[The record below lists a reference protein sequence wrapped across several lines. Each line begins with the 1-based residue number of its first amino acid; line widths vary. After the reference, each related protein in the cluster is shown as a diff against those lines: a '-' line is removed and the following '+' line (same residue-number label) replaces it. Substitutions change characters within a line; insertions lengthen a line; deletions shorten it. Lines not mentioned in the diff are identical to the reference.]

1 MSQKKLFAP
10 YLDPYLDIV
19 DTGAT
24 ITLNKIRKANQI
36 NFTIA
41 QSKNI
46 QIYAFETSW
55 SSYNEPLFNP
65 KISLYIILTSNVKNQ
80 WNLHETF
87 QMEHSIDLNIRMN
100 KNPTLARL
108 FYFANA

>member
-10 YLDPYLDIV
+10 YLDPYPDIV

-24 ITLNKIRKANQI
+24 ITLNKIRRANEI
-36 NFTIA
+36 NFTMA
-41 QSKNI
+41 QSRNI

-55 SSYNEPLFNP
+55 SSYNKTLFNP

-80 WNLHETF
+80 
-87 QMEHSIDLNIRMN
+87 SIDLNIRMN

-108 FYFANA
+108 FYFADT